1 MRVSQVANR
10 DLPSKPLRWTKALRR
25 QSCTASCASSRFRVI
40 RWATRK
46 TLFAWRSQSSPK
58 GALFPVLAAA
68 INCSSLHSRSSLT
81 AEALLCAESNVVIA
95 KTAPPSNRSLQ
106 PCQDLFP
113 QPSSLSIH
121 WRTYA
126 GQFSSFMPSVW
137 HPLESSL
144 RRDPFVFIFHSPV
157 PIGTIPSVGKP
168 RFKLWVA
175 LVVADDG
182 ISTATDKHTGDPYR
196 TPYLFVAPGG
206 KCLNIL
212 STPLSRFL
220 MFLSELLESVSLE

>member
-1 MRVSQVANR
+1 MAMRVSQVANR

-25 QSCTASCASSRFRVI
+25 QSCTASSASSRFRVI

-46 TLFAWRSQSSPK
+46 TFFAWRSQSSPK

-95 KTAPPSNRSLQ
+95 KTDPLSNRSLQ

-121 WRTYA
+121 SRTYA

-157 PIGTIPSVGKP
+157 PIGPSRPSANLGSNFGSP
-168 RFKLWVA
+168 WSWRM
-175 LVVADDG
+175 
-182 ISTATDKHTGDPYR
+182 TGSVR
-196 TPYLFVAPGG
+196 RRI
-206 KCLNIL
+206 NIL
-212 STPLSRFL
+212 AIRIARPTSS
-220 MFLSELLESVSLE
+220 